1 MSRRPVVH
9 QFIPSLAKRDA
20 VGFHTFALAE
30 LLRELGADSTIYTAH
45 INSETK
51 DLARHY
57 RSHVRDPNPDL
68 IVYQTSI
75 GSPMADYVMGR
86 SEPLM
91 LNYHNMTPPEYFYG
105 WDATLGAEL
114 DHGRRQLARLCRRA
128 SVAVA
133 DSDYNARDLTELK
146 PARVEV
152 IPVLTDDALFPDDTL
167 FPDGEQ
173 RTPRRVPDHSAPT
186 VLFVGRLAPNKCQ
199 HDLLAAMAV
208 VRQQIPGAELVLV
221 GSSSSDRYEQSLREF
236 AAELGIADAVRFEG
250 SVSVS
255 DLGSWYRRADVFV
268 CLSEHEGF
276 CVPILEAMAWGVPVV
291 AFDAAA
297 VPDTVADAG
306 VILDDKSPAVVASAI
321 ERVVGDESVR
331 RNLVELGLARAKELR
346 TSVVR
351 PRFRDF
357 FVELLKSGELRR

>member
-20 VGFHTFALAE
+20 VGFHTFALDE

-68 IVYQTSI
+68 IVYQASI
-75 GSPMADYVMGR
+75 GSPMADYVLGR
-86 SEPLM
+86 PEPLM
-91 LNYHNMTPPEYFYG
+91 LNYHNMTPPEFCYG

-114 DHGRRQLARLCRRA
+114 DLGRRQLARLCRRA
-128 SVAVA
+128 FIAVA

-146 PARVEV
+146 LKRVEV
-152 IPVLTDDALFPDDTL
+152 IPVLTDDALFPVDEPPTPGSAL
-167 FPDGEQ
+167 DG
-173 RTPRRVPDHSAPT
+173 SALDGSALT

-208 VRQQIPGAELVLV
+208 VRQRIPGAELVLV

-331 RNLVELGLARAKELR
+331 RNLVELGSARAKELR

-351 PRFRDF
+351 PRLRDF

>member
-1 MSRRPVVH
+1 VSRRPVVH
-9 QFIPSLAKRDA
+9 QFIPSLAERDA
-20 VGFHTFALAE
+20 VGFHTFAVDGI
-30 LLRELGADSTIYTAH
+30 LRELGADSTIYTAH
-45 INSETK
+45 IKSETK

-57 RSHVRDPNPDL
+57 RNHVKDPNPDL
-68 IVYQTSI
+68 IIYQASI

-91 LNYHNMTPPEYFYG
+91 LNYHNMTPPEFFYG

-128 SVAVA
+128 FAAVA
-133 DSDYNARDLTELK
+133 DSDFNARDLTELK
-146 PARVEV
+146 LKRVEV
-152 IPVLTDDALFPDDTL
+152 IPVLTDDALFPTDGPL
-167 FPDGEQ
+167 APGPIPD
-173 RTPRRVPDHSAPT
+173 RSALT

-208 VRQQIPGAELVLV
+208 VCQRMPGPELVLV

-236 AAELGIADAVRFEG
+236 AVELGIADAVRFEG
-250 SVSVS
+250 SVSAP

-276 CVPILEAMAWGVPVV
+276 CVPILEAMAWGVPVI

-297 VPDTVADAG
+297 VPDTVAGAG
-306 VILDDKSPAVVASAI
+306 VVLDDKSPAVVASAV
-321 ERVVGDESVR
+321 ERVVSDESLR
-331 RNLVELGLARAKELR
+331 QLLFELGSARAKELR

-357 FVELLKSGELRR
+357 LVELLESAEIRR

>member
-9 QFIPSLAKRDA
+9 QFIPSLAERDA
-20 VGFHTFALAE
+20 VGFHTFAVDE
-30 LLRELGADSTIYTAH
+30 ILRELGAESTIYTAH

-51 DLARHY
+51 DRARHY
-57 RSHVRDPNPDL
+57 RQHATDPRPDL
-68 IVYQTSI
+68 IVYQVSI

-91 LNYHNMTPPEYFYG
+91 LNYHNMTPPEFFYG
-105 WDATLGAEL
+105 WEATLGAEL
-114 DHGRRQLARLCRRA
+114 DRGRRQLAGLCRRA

-133 DSDYNARDLTELK
+133 DSDFNARDLKELK
-146 PARVEV
+146 LARVEV
-152 IPVLTDDALFPDDTL
+152 IPVLTDDDLFPVDE
-167 FPDGEQ
+167 P
-173 RTPRRVPDHSAPT
+173 RTPRPVPDRSAPT

-208 VRQQIPGAELVLV
+208 LRRRMPGVELVLV
-221 GSSSSDRYEQSLREF
+221 GSSTAERYEQSLREY
-236 AAELGIADAVRFEG
+236 ATELGIADAVSFEG

-276 CVPILEAMAWGVPVV
+276 CVPILEAMAWGVPVI

-297 VPDTVADAG
+297 VPDTVAGAG
-306 VILDDKSPAVVASAI
+306 VVLEDKSPGVVAAAI
-321 ERVVGDESVR
+321 ERVVSDESLQR
-331 RNLVELGLARAKELR
+331 HLVDLGSARAQELR
-346 TSVVR
+346 TSAVR
-351 PRFRDF
+351 PLFRDF
-357 FVELLKSGELRR
+357 FVELLKSRAARR

>member
-9 QFIPSLAKRDA
+9 QFIPSLARRDA
-20 VGFHTFALAE
+20 VGFHTFAVDE
-30 LLRELGADSTIYTAH
+30 ILRGLGAESTIYTAH

-51 DLARHY
+51 DRARHY
-57 RSHVRDPNPDL
+57 RQHARDPSPDL
-68 IVYQTSI
+68 IVYQASI

-91 LNYHNMTPPEYFYG
+91 LNYHNMTPPEFFYG
-105 WDATLGAEL
+105 WDSTLGAEL
-114 DHGRRQLARLCRRA
+114 DRGRRQLAGLCHRA

-133 DSDYNARDLTELK
+133 DSEFNARDLAELK

-152 IPVLTDDALFPDDTL
+152 IPVLTDDALLPV
-167 FPDGEQ
+167 DGPPA
-173 RTPRRVPDHSAPT
+173 PRAVRDRSAPT

-208 VRQQIPGAELVLV
+208 LRQRIPGAELVLV
-221 GSSSSDRYEQSLREF
+221 GSSSAERYEQSLREF
-236 AAELGIADAVRFEG
+236 AAELGIADSVRFEG
-250 SVSVS
+250 SVSAT
-255 DLGSWYRRADVFV
+255 DLGSWYRSADVFV

-276 CVPILEAMAWGVPVV
+276 CVPILEAMAWGLPVI

-297 VPDTVADAG
+297 VPDTVAGAG
-306 VILDDKSPAVVASAI
+306 VVLEDKSAGVVASAI
-321 ERVVGDESVR
+321 ERVVSDELLR
-331 RNLVELGLARAKELR
+331 QHLVELGSARAEELR
-346 TSVVR
+346 ASVVR

-357 FVELLKSGELRR
+357 FLELLKSGEIRR